1 MCRYKRE
8 RTMLK
13 MIIVDD
19 EKIIRETI
27 HSIIDW
33 SSLGIEVV
41 AVCKDGIE
49 AFDSIVDEYPDI
61 VMTDIKMPGLSGLEL
76 IRKVQEA
83 ELSMEF
89 IILSG
94 YGEFEFAQT
103 AMKYGVKHYLLKPS
117 DEMEIVQVMQSCIA
131 TCREKIAAR
140 VDSLTEE
147 MLTLGDKA
155 GKLFQQFYD
164 QMSNQQD
171 LSLAKTQVIK
181 LLAEAAK
188 RESIAVN
195 YSKVQLTEDIM
206 AVNGCEDMRSLLK
219 CVEEVM
225 TRVFSAEPQ
234 HKYIDCV
241 EKVIEYVEA
250 HLNDSNLSLK
260 WIAENYLFMSADYVS
275 KQFVRQTGSKFST
288 YVTELRIQEAK
299 KLLLEAHL
307 DSPYAVA
314 EKVGFGNNPQY
325 FSQIFKKYTKMSPT
339 AYIKMMTE
347 G

>member
-1 MCRYKRE
+1 
-8 RTMLK
+8 MLK

-27 HSIIDW
+27 YSIIDW

-76 IRKVQEA
+76 IQKVQEA
-83 ELSMEF
+83 ELTMEF
-89 IILSG
+89 VILSG

-117 DEMEIVQVMQSCIA
+117 DEKEIIQVMQACII
-131 TCREKIAAR
+131 TCQEKIAAR
-140 VDSLTEE
+140 VDNLMIELFVTEE
-147 MLTLGDKA
+147 CAEKNIQRKFFTQL
-155 GKLFQQFYD
+155 
-164 QMSNQQD
+164 SNQQD
-171 LSLAKTQVIK
+171 VSLAKTQMIK
-181 LLAEAAK
+181 MLMEAAK
-188 RESIAVN
+188 KEI
-195 YSKVQLTEDIM
+195 YSLNKVQIAEDIM
-206 AVNGCEDMRSLLK
+206 AINSCDNMDMLIPCAEK
-219 CVEEVM
+219 IM
-225 TRVFSAEPQ
+225 TRIFSVEPQ
-234 HKYIDCV
+234 HKYLDCV
-241 EKVIEYVEA
+241 EKVMEYVGA
-250 HLNDSNLSLK
+250 HLSDNNLSLK
-260 WIAENYLFMSADYVS
+260 WIAENVLFMNADYVS

-288 YVTELRIQEAK
+288 YLTDLRIQAAK
-299 KLLLEAHL
+299 TLLLEEGL
-307 DSPYAVA
+307 ESPYLVA

-325 FSQIFKKYTKMSPT
+325 FSQIFKKYTKMSPS